1 MTSAFRWLMISVI
14 ITACGTTSVD
24 RIAAGDIEAGRATFA
39 ASCVEC
45 HGAEALG
52 SDQGPPL
59 VDSIYG
65 PGHHSDEAFLVA
77 VRRGVPAHHWTFG
90 PMPAVDGLTDADVA
104 NIVAY
109 VRSLQRAA
117 GIE

>member
-1 MTSAFRWLMISVI
+1 MTSALRWLMVLVI

-59 VDSIYG
+59 VDSIYR
-65 PGHHSDEAFLVA
+65 PSHHSDEAFLVA
-77 VRRGVPAHHWTFG
+77 VRRGVPAHHWSFG
-90 PMPAVDGLTDADVA
+90 PMLAVPGLSDTDISD
-104 NIVAY
+104 IVAY